1 MSKSKKGM
9 MYWSSYKDIMPML
22 LKQNIKKV
30 KPLKKEMIECN
41 HKPEITSDLMTHL
54 RKKY

>member
-1 MSKSKKGM
+1 
-9 MYWSSYKDIMPML
+9 MYWSSYKDLMPML

-30 KPLKKEMIECN
+30 KPLKKQMIECN
-41 HKPEITSDLMTHL
+41 HKPAITSDLMIHL